1 MSVLAV
7 IRPDSWNWALLLH
20 VGGAMIL
27 VGGLV
32 AAGGAS
38 MLARRD
44 ATGTLSAF
52 SYRMLLVVALPGMI
66 LMRAGA
72 AWIYDKEGWTGDNDP
87 AWLGIGFTTADGGA
101 VLFIIALILGGVG
114 LRRARRGDGGD
125 KLLRAAGV
133 IALVLL
139 AAYVVTV
146 WAMAGKPD

>member
-1 MSVLAV
+1 
-7 IRPDSWNWALLLH
+7 
-20 VGGAMIL
+20 
-27 VGGLV
+27 
-32 AAGGAS
+32 
-38 MLARRD
+38 
-44 ATGTLSAF
+44 
-52 SYRMLLVVALPGMI
+52 
-66 LMRAGA
+66 
-72 AWIYDKEGWTGDNDP
+72 
-87 AWLGIGFTTADGGA
+87 

>member
-1 MSVLAV
+1 MNVLAV

-20 VGGAMIL
+20 VAGAMVL

-32 AAGGAS
+32 TAGGAS

-44 ATGTLSAF
+44 ATGTLWAF
-52 SYRMLLVVALPGMI
+52 SYRMLLVVALPGLI

-72 AWIYDKEGWTGDNDP
+72 AWIYDKEGWTGEGDP

-101 VLFIIALILGGVG
+101 VLFLIALILGGVG
-114 LRRARRGDGGD
+114 LRRTRRGQGGER
-125 KLLRAAGV
+125 LLRASGV